1 MGGEFKN
8 FTNGRGCFEVC
19 GKEFFLLEERSGG
32 QYPIICHVIDIAAH
46 KTLGK
51 SIVESDPNI
60 AQLKRSSSIDVF
72 L

>member
-1 MGGEFKN
+1 M
-8 FTNGRGCFEVC
+8 
-19 GKEFFLLEERSGG
+19 LEERSGG
-32 QYPIICHVIDIAAH
+32 QYPIICHVIDIVAH